1 MVWFA
6 KILKTATASAT
17 AAGSDRR
24 RARSW
29 LPLVA
34 AVACLATFGRSAV
47 WAGERRLPESEL
59 KDGQRVH
66 EAFRSV
72 VARVN
77 ASTVAVLSGGRQIA
91 LGVIVSPDGFILT
104 KASDLTDDVQC
115 QIRGR
120 GVVPA
125 SIASIHTRYDVALL
139 KVELSGLPAVEWS
152 DVRDPHV
159 GAWLATP
166 GMDDLPVAVGIV
178 SVGRRP
184 IAPEKGGLGLQLSD
198 GVAGPK
204 VTNVVPGG
212 AAARAGVQ
220 IGDVIV
226 KAGDQRVDN
235 PQSFEQLLRK
245 FAPGDTVN
253 VVVRRGSKQLT
264 VHAVVARAAGA
275 PAIRG
280 YWMNRMSGRIS
291 HRRAGFPQAIQH
303 DTVLTPEM
311 CGGPVVDLSGKAVG
325 VNIARA
331 GRVETYAVPADTVKL
346 LIRELRGGPAAP
358 IETAEEPAQMGV
370 AKPKLPAAP
379 GRDLRRK

>member
-1 MVWFA
+1 VASLFKLFEIAQPSRRRWLA
-6 KILKTATASAT
+6 LAATASCFAT
-17 AAGSDRR
+17 
-24 RARSW
+24 
-29 LPLVA
+29 VA
-34 AVACLATFGRSAV
+34 QASVR
-47 WAGERRLPESEL
+47 AGERRLPEAEL
-59 KDGQRVH
+59 KDGTQVH

-77 ASTVAVLSGGRQIA
+77 ASTVAVLVGGRQIA

-104 KASDLTDDVQC
+104 KASDLSDDLQC
-115 QIRGR
+115 RIRGR

-125 SIASIHTRYDVALL
+125 SIAGIHTRYDVALL
-139 KVELSGLPAVEWS
+139 KVELTGLPVVEWS

-159 GAWLATP
+159 GQWLATP
-166 GMDDLPVAVGIV
+166 GMEDLPAAVGIV

-198 GVAGPK
+198 GTAGPK

-235 PQSFEQLLRK
+235 PQSFDQLLRK

-253 VVVRRGSKQLT
+253 VVVRRGGKQLT
-264 VHAVVARAAGA
+264 MHAVVARAAGT
-275 PAIRG
+275 PPLRG
-280 YWMNRMSGRIS
+280 YWMNRMSGRMS
-291 HRRAGFPQAIQH
+291 RRRAGFPQAIQH
-303 DTVLTPEM
+303 DTVLNPEM
-311 CGGPVVDLSGKAVG
+311 CGGPVVDLSGNAVG

-358 IETAEEPAQMGV
+358 IETTTDEPADVG
-370 AKPKLPAAP
+370 AKPKVLPPAP
-379 GRDLRRK
+379 SGAPRRK